1 MVARKKPIKIRADKG
16 RTGEIVRI
24 QQRACSSERAV
35 KKFKNANQRFYAIT
49 MNSYFVE
56 RTLARPCENNFLR

>member
-1 MVARKKPIKIRADKG
+1 MVARKKKTMIRAEKG

-35 KKFKNANQRFYAIT
+35 KKFKNAN
-49 MNSYFVE
+49 E
-56 RTLARPCENNFLR
+56 RI